1 MTTKEL
7 ITAKIIQDITTERD
21 SPTSFDVI
29 VTRVYNWLWSLGF
42 DVSCIDY
49 TLANDT
55 YRRVYYHPEYG
66 TLSVKLNKS
75 SVRGDVANLVNFVV
89 NMKESPTIQPQQT
102 TDQPIDPPFSFTPIS
117 KEDLNQ
123 LCSDLDTTYKTIG
136 SIYDLLISRGY
147 NPTIPNVSEN
157 SIEFT
162 LRNTMIVD
170 CKGEHTIFINNDTGF
185 EKIFRFIIIDKF
197 CSNYIETYSKLFDDN
212 PDNLQRQVVLFANY
226 HGYYLQGGTERYTK
240 WQRGDSLILAPIGNI
255 NDIQTW
261 AKVTLYHFI
270 FDMQVNS
277 LAGQ

>member
-49 TLANDT
+49 TLTDST

-75 SVRGDVANLVNFVV
+75 SVRGDVVKLVNFVV

-123 LCSDLDTTYKTIG
+123 LCSDFATTHKTAG

-170 CKGEHTIFINNDTGF
+170 SKGEHTIFINNDTGF
-185 EKIFRFIIIDKF
+185 EELFRFIIIDKF

-212 PDNLQRQVVLFANY
+212 PDNLQRQVIVFAND

-240 WQRGDSLILAPIGNI
+240 WQRGDSLILAPIDNI
-255 NDIQTW
+255 NDIQKW

-277 LAGQ
+277 L

>member
-7 ITAKIIQDITTERD
+7 ITAKIIQDIITEND

-49 TLANDT
+49 TLTDST
-55 YRRVYYHPEYG
+55 YRRVYNHPEYG
-66 TLSVKLNKS
+66 TLSVNFNKS
-75 SVRGDVANLVNFVV
+75 SVRGDVMNLVNFVV

-102 TDQPIDPPFSFTPIS
+102 TDQPIDPLFSFTPMS
-117 KEDLNQ
+117 KTDLNQ
-123 LCSDLDTTYKTIG
+123 TCSNFATTHKTAG
-136 SIYDLLISRGY
+136 NIYDLLTYHGY

-162 LRNTMIVD
+162 LRNNMMVD
-170 CKGEHTIFINNDTGF
+170 SKGEHTIFIDNDTGF
-185 EKIFRFIIIDKF
+185 EKLFRFIIIDKF

-212 PDNLQRQVVLFANY
+212 PDNLQEQVVLFANY
-226 HGYYLQGGTERYTK
+226 HGYYHQGGTEQYTK
-240 WQRGDSLILAPIGNI
+240 WQRGDSSILVPIDNI
-255 NDIQTW
+255 NDTKTW

-277 LAGQ
+277 L

>member
-117 KEDLNQ
+117 KEDFNQ

-147 NPTIPNVSEN
+147 NPTIPNASEN

-255 NDIQTW
+255 NDTQTW
-261 AKVTLYHFI
+261 A
-270 FDMQVNS
+270 
-277 LAGQ
+277 

>member
-117 KEDLNQ
+117 KEDFNQ

-147 NPTIPNVSEN
+147 NPTIPNASEN

-277 LAGQ
+277 L

>member
-49 TLANDT
+49 TLTNDT

-162 LRNTMIVD
+162 LRNTMIAD

-185 EKIFRFIIIDKF
+185 EELFRFIIIDKF

-212 PDNLQRQVVLFANY
+212 PDNLQRQVVVFAND
-226 HGYYLQGGTERYTK
+226 HGYYLQGGTEQYTK
-240 WQRGDSLILAPIGNI
+240 WQRGDSLILAPIDNI
-255 NDIQTW
+255 NDIQKW

-277 LAGQ
+277 L

>member
-147 NPTIPNVSEN
+147 NPTIPNASEN

-162 LRNTMIVD
+162 LRNTMMVD
-170 CKGEHTIFINNDTGF
+170 SNGEHTIFINNDTGF

-277 LAGQ
+277 L

>member
-147 NPTIPNVSEN
+147 NPTIPNASEN

-277 LAGQ
+277 L

>member
-117 KEDLNQ
+117 KEDFNQ
-123 LCSDLDTTYKTIG
+123 LCSDLNTTYKTIG

-147 NPTIPNVSEN
+147 NPTIPNASEN

-277 LAGQ
+277 L